1 MMLPICYQD
10 EHLVVIDK
18 PAGLLVH
25 RSKIASGEKLF
36 AMQLLRD
43 QLGQHVF
50 PVHRLDRPTSGL
62 LLFALSSD
70 VARQLTTLFTE
81 RQVKKSYLSLVRG
94 WVKDGAV
101 LDYPLVEEHDAVM
114 GQPRLEKSAQDAV
127 TAYAPLAHGE
137 LPFAVGRY
145 NTARYSLMSCS
156 PKTGRRHQLRR
167 HFDHLRHPIINDT
180 THGDGKHNR
189 FFREQMAF
197 SELGLRAWRLS
208 FTHPV
213 TGSQLDIKAGL
224 PASWTELF
232 NHFGWDSQ
240 AVMAKA
246 AAWHEQEI

>member
-1 MMLPICYQD
+1 MLPICYQD
-10 EHLVVIDK
+10 QHLVVIDK
-18 PAGLLVH
+18 PAGLMVH
-25 RSKIASGEKLF
+25 RSKIASGERVF

-70 VARQLTTLFTE
+70 VARLLTAQFTE
-81 RQVKKSYLSLVRG
+81 RQVKKSYLSIVRG
-94 WVKDGAV
+94 WVQEGAL
-101 LDYPLVEEHDAVM
+101 LDYPLVEEHDPIM
-114 GQPRLEKSAQDAV
+114 GQPRKDKSAQEAV
-127 TAYAPLAHGE
+127 TAYAPLVHGE

-145 NTARYSLMSCS
+145 NSARYSLMSCS

-213 TGSQLDIKAGL
+213 TGLALDIKAQL
-224 PASWTELF
+224 PVSWLSLF
-232 NHFGWDSQ
+232 EKFGWDSN

-246 AAWHEQEI
+246 DAWHQQEA

>member
-25 RSKIASGEKLF
+25 RSKIASGERRF
-36 AMQLLRD
+36 AMQMLRD

-50 PVHRLDRPTSGL
+50 PAHRLDRPTSGL

-70 VARQLTTLFTE
+70 VARQLTTLFTD
-81 RQVKKSYLSLVRG
+81 RAVKKSYLSLVRG
-94 WVKDGAV
+94 WVKEGGL

-145 NTARYSLMSCS
+145 NTARYSLMACS

-180 THGDGKHNR
+180 THGDGKHNK

-197 SELGLRAWRLS
+197 NELGLRAWRLS

-213 TGSQLDIKAGL
+213 TGQALDIRAPL
-224 PASWTELF
+224 PDSWQALF
-232 NHFGWDSQ
+232 TQFGWNGQALMADADS
-240 AVMAKA
+240 
-246 AAWHEQEI
+246 WHDKEY